1 MKVLVT
7 GATGFTGSYVVPL
20 LLERGCA
27 VRCLARPSS
36 NRSLLPAEN
45 IEWAF
50 GDLAD
55 FDAVR
60 KAAEGVQ
67 ALVNIA
73 SIGFG
78 HAPDIVRAIS
88 AASTK
93 RAVFISTTAI
103 FTNLNAG
110 SKTAR
115 MAAEKTISS
124 SRLDWTIL
132 RPTMIYGSPRDR
144 NMARLIR
151 YLKKWPA
158 IPVIGSG
165 ENLQQPVYVG
175 DVAQAVVDCLF
186 SDRTAGNAY
195 NIPGAT
201 ALSYNQVIDTI
212 AGLMGRNTLKIHF
225 PLNPVVS
232 VMQALERVGRH
243 LPVKAEQIRRLNE
256 DKAFDFSEASTDFGY
271 SPRSFAEGIRIEL
284 AEMGCG

>member
-20 LLERGCA
+20 LLERGYE
-27 VRCLARPSS
+27 VRCFARPTS
-36 NRSLLPAEN
+36 NRGILPVDSV
-45 IEWAF
+45 EWAI
-50 GDLAD
+50 GYLAD

-78 HAPDIVRAIS
+78 HAPNIVRAIL
-88 AASTK
+88 AAGTK

-115 MAAEKTISS
+115 MAAEKTIST

-144 NMARLIR
+144 NMVRLIR
-151 YLKKWPA
+151 YLKKWPVV
-158 IPVIGSG
+158 PVIGSG

-175 DVAQAVVDCLF
+175 DVAKAVVDCL
-186 SDRTAGNAY
+186 SCDRTVEKAY
-195 NIPGAT
+195 NIPGGT
-201 ALSYNQVIDTI
+201 SLSYNQIIDTI
-212 AGLMGRNTLKIHF
+212 AGLMGRSMMKIQF
-225 PLNPVVS
+225 PVKPVVS
-232 VMQALERVGRH
+232 ALQALERGGWL
-243 LPVKAEQIRRLNE
+243 LPIKAEQALRLNE
-256 DKAFDFSEASTDFGY
+256 DKAFDFSNASADFGY
-271 SPRSFAEGIRIEL
+271 SPCSFAEGIRIEL
-284 AEMGCG
+284 GEMGL

>member
-20 LLERGCA
+20 LLERGYE
-27 VRCLARPSS
+27 VRCFARPTS
-36 NRSLLPAEN
+36 NRGILPVDSV
-45 IEWAF
+45 EWAI
-50 GDLAD
+50 GYLAD

-78 HAPDIVRAIS
+78 HAPNIVRAIL
-88 AASTK
+88 AAGTK

-103 FTNLNAG
+103 FTNLNAE

-115 MAAEKTISS
+115 MAAEKTIST

-144 NMARLIR
+144 NMVRLIR
-151 YLKKWPA
+151 YLKKWPVV
-158 IPVIGSG
+158 PVIGSG

-175 DVAQAVVDCLF
+175 DVAKAVVDCL
-186 SDRTAGNAY
+186 SNDRTVEKVY
-195 NIPGAT
+195 NIPGGV
-201 ALSYNQVIDTI
+201 ALSYNQIIDTI
-212 AGLMGRNTLKIHF
+212 AGLMGCNMMKIHF
-225 PLNPVVS
+225 PVKPVVS
-232 VMQALERVGRH
+232 ALQALERGGWL
-243 LPVKAEQIRRLNE
+243 LPIKAEQILRLNE
-256 DKAFDFSEASTDFGY
+256 DKAFDFSNASADFGY
-271 SPRSFAEGIRIEL
+271 SPCSFAEGIRIEL
-284 AEMGCG
+284 GEMGL